1 MSDANTVSSVITR
14 VRAWARHCNLSKS
27 GYAAAVGLRDT
38 TLRAFHQPD
47 WNPTRE
53 TLEKLE
59 SVIPAGWQAKDSVPG
74 SDDAVR
80 ATGPSHGGRPAKLQP
95 KLKNSAA

>member
-1 MSDANTVSSVITR
+1 MSDANTVSSVIAR
-14 VRAWARHCNLSKS
+14 VRAWARHCKLSKS

-74 SDDAVR
+74 LDDSDC
-80 ATGPSHGGRPAKLQP
+80 ATGPSLGSRQAKLP
-95 KLKNSAA
+95 ATLKDPAD